1 MTFEYIRQSL
11 FFFRSHF
18 GTIAR
23 IQLPFILG
31 LNLLGL
37 LLESSIEADSSQMHT
52 GTGLLMLLNLTLLP
66 VYWGATILFLQSAV
80 DSRPLSAFQAVA
92 LSLKYWRRLLITY
105 LLSGFAVTLGLM
117 LLIVPGIYV
126 GVRLVFADYICIL
139 EDKKP
144 IASLRQSWGESEA
157 YFGLLFK
164 GLLIIFGGLF
174 LIEAPILL
182 LADKGGFASPAFEGM
197 LSVVFDL
204 MGTLVT
210 IYGFRIYSLMRSEST
225 PPASPAG

>member
-11 FFFRSHF
+11 FFFRRHL

-23 IQLPFILG
+23 IQLPFIIG

-37 LLESSIEADSSQMHT
+37 LLDSGFEANSNQMHT

-66 VYWGATILFLQSAV
+66 LYWGATILFLQSAV

-117 LLIVPGIYV
+117 LLIVPGIYA
-126 GVRLVFADYICIL
+126 GVRLVFADYICVL
-139 EDKKP
+139 EDRKP
-144 IASLRQSWGESEA
+144 VASLRQSWAESEV
-157 YFGLLFK
+157 YFGLLLK
-164 GLLIIFGGLF
+164 GLLLIFGALF
-174 LIEAPILL
+174 LIEAPLL
-182 LADKGGFASPAFEGM
+182 YLAETAGISTPPVDAF

-210 IYGFRIYSLMRSEST
+210 VYGFRIYSLMRSES
-225 PPASPAG
+225 AAA